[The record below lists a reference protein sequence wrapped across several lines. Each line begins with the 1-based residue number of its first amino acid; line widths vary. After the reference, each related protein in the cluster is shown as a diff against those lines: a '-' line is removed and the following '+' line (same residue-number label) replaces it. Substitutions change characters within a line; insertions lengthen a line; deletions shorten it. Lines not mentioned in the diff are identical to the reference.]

1 MRPLRLT
8 TVEMIRVWAAMT
20 GLFLVALYF
29 GVLSTG
35 SQPSPTIAML
45 VSAIAGF
52 EIFFFGQDQWLK
64 RRGKHG

>member
-1 MRPLRLT
+1 MKLSSM
-8 TVEMIRVWAAMT
+8 EMIRVWAAAT

-29 GVLSTG
+29 GVISTG
-35 SQPSPTIAML
+35 TEPSPLIAML
-45 VSAIAGF
+45 ATAIAGF

>member
-1 MRPLRLT
+1 MRLT
-8 TVEMIRVWAAMT
+8 TIQMIRVWATAT
-20 GLFLVALYF
+20 GLFLVAFYF

-35 SQPSPTIAML
+35 TEPSPMVAML
-45 VSAIAGF
+45 ATAIAGF

>member
-1 MRPLRLT
+1 
-8 TVEMIRVWAAMT
+8 MIRVWAAAT

-29 GVLSTG
+29 GAMTVG
-35 SQPSPTIAML
+35 VVPSPTIAML
-45 VSAIAGF
+45 ATAIAGF

>member
-1 MRPLRLT
+1 MRFTP
-8 TVEMIRVWAAMT
+8 VERIRIFAAMT

-29 GVLSTG
+29 GVMSDGQT
-35 SQPSPTIAML
+35 PSPMIAML
-45 VSAIAGF
+45 ASAIGGF

>member
-1 MRPLRLT
+1 MAKLN
-8 TVEMIRVWAAMT
+8 TVEMIRIWAALT

-29 GVLSTG
+29 GVLYAG
-35 SQPSPTIAML
+35 GVPSPMIAML
-45 VSAIAGF
+45 ATAIAGF